1 MNLNILLLILC
12 ISTNLPNHENEQKNL
27 IIGKWQMCVSQY
39 RGLEQRTNHCPII
52 NFLEDGTGT
61 AEDFSKFRWT
71 VTDNLIQF
79 SFPTI
84 KDEQDF
90 ISPDT
95 DLVYKIYTENN
106 GRYLKLSNE
115 KTDSWYLLARI
126 SQ

>member
-1 MNLNILLLILC
+1 MGQGPQKILVN
-12 ISTNLPNHENEQKNL
+12 S
-27 IIGKWQMCVSQY
+27 
-39 RGLEQRTNHCPII
+39 
-52 NFLEDGTGT
+52 DGQLQI
-61 AEDFSKFRWT
+61 RWT

-115 KTDSWYLLARI
+115 KTNSWYLLARI